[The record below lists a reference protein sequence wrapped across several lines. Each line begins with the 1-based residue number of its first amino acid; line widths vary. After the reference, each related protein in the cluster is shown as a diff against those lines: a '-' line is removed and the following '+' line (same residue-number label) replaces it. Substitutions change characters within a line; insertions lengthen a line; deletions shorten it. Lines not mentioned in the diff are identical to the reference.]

1 MKLQEF
7 IAFWLTNIVSIEC
20 KKSTAL
26 NYKTVT
32 NKHIIP
38 TLGGAL
44 LQDISLKDAYDFRS
58 HISSKGLSTTTVNKI
73 INCFKIILNHAVDLK
88 YIDTN
93 PITTLKFLPEED
105 TNIQS
110 LTIEQIQAISSS
122 NLAFKDLY
130 MFTLY
135 TGLRIGEVAALTAED
150 VVIDDN
156 YIVVSKTL
164 SRFGITSTKSKKVR
178 KVPLTEDCKNIICK
192 YLTKDRL
199 FDIDPRSFTTVI
211 LARDCE
217 LLGIPKMRFHDLR
230 HTFATRYLASGGNIT
245 HLSLILGHSS
255 VKITQDIYVHLN
267 EQDLYNNIQGVNF
280 GY

>member
-26 NYKTVT
+26 NYRTVT
-32 NKHIIP
+32 KKHIIP
-38 TLGGAL
+38 ILGCEL
-44 LQDISLKDAYDFRS
+44 LQEITLKDAYDFRS
-58 HISSKGLSTTTVNKI
+58 HITSKGLSTTTVNKI
-73 INCFKIILNHAVDLK
+73 INCLKIILNHAVDLQ

-105 TNIQS
+105 TNIQP
-110 LTIEQIQAISSS
+110 LTLDQIQAISSS

-135 TGLRIGEVAALTAED
+135 TGLRIGEVAALTADD
-150 VVIDDN
+150 VVIEDN

-178 KVPLTEDCKNIICK
+178 KVPLTEAAKAIIGTR
-192 YLTKDRL
+192 LGNDRL
-199 FDIDPRSFTTVI
+199 FDINPTNFTTNI
-211 LARDCE
+211 LKKDCD
-217 LLGIPKMRFHDLR
+217 LIGIPKMRFHDLR
-230 HTFATRYLASGGNIT
+230 HTFATRYLTSGGNIT